1 MKIEIAAASTLTL
14 SIHLP
19 LASARSYSCHP
30 EVSYLIGVLALL
42 GNGLRVTRVYKFAS
56 CHSASYF
63 QPTRG
68 SVNIKASC
76 AIMPE
81 FLELPQ
87 EILDQIIDDT
97 IPETV
102 EAFSKSCTYINR
114 LAKSRLEHHIADV
127 GSYCDILITKS
138 RSNDLLRR
146 HKASPLEFLKD
157 FLQKPYLVRYPQQLW
172 LGGGYRNDGSP
183 RPTYSAELRNQ
194 IVGALIDCWYV
205 PFDEVQ
211 EWATQICLGDY
222 DAGTALLLA
231 LLPNLQC
238 FVIET
243 SCIQTDYV
251 RRMLF
256 LIAEASYD
264 PRFTG
269 RCLALS
275 KLVKVELSGYGL
287 ASRGEE
293 EIKILAQLSAIPSVN
308 VLRCEKITCSEISS
322 TGWNPL
328 IYHSGVT
335 IIEIYTSQVHPD
347 VVDRLLGGVQALRKF
362 FLWTSM
368 GLNTT
373 EDRSRIFQVL
383 RQHAKYTLEELDL
396 TWFSSTNERLA
407 RASIDDFR
415 DFQMLKKLRV
425 RYSALMSENEDE
437 TLPQVPLTSIL
448 PPSITEIRL
457 VGPFKSWPRPCN
469 VEFTG
474 ETKAIAR
481 RDLNDLAALFNGLPA
496 LKKQCLPNL
505 VRVDCELVYIEEFEQ
520 FGVLQDIRE
529 TCMSAGVT
537 VNGLDRRF
545 DREHQATIPPRHLR
559 RRPAEMS
566 LYQWYSPDPS

>member
-1 MKIEIAAASTLTL
+1 METAAASTLTL
-14 SIHLP
+14 SIHLH

-30 EVSYLIGVLALL
+30 EVSYLIGVLALS

-56 CHSASYF
+56 CHRASYF

-81 FLELPQ
+81 LLELPQ

-102 EAFSKSCTYINR
+102 EAFSKSCTHINR

-127 GSYCDILITKS
+127 NSYCDILITAD
-138 RSNDLLRR
+138 RRNDLLRR

-172 LGGGYRNDGSP
+172 LGGGFRNDGSP
-183 RPTYSAELRNQ
+183 RPTDSDKLRNE
-194 IVGALIDCWYV
+194 IVKALIDCWYV
-205 PFDEVQ
+205 PSDEVQ

-243 SCIQTDYV
+243 SCIQTNYV

-308 VLRCEKITCSEISS
+308 VLRCENITCSEVSS
-322 TGWNPL
+322 TGWNL
-328 IYHSGVT
+328 HKGYSGVT
-335 IIEIYTSQVHPD
+335 IVEFFNCQVHPD
-347 VVDRLLGGVQALRKF
+347 VVDQLLGGVQALRRF
-362 FLWTSM
+362 FLWTLE
-368 GLNTT
+368 GLNAT
-373 EDRSRIFQVL
+373 EDRSKIFQVL
-383 RQHAKYTLEELDL
+383 RQRAKHSLEELEVI
-396 TWFSSTNERLA
+396 WYSSTGERFA
-407 RASIDDFR
+407 KATIDDLR
-415 DFQMLKKLRV
+415 DFQMLKELRV
-425 RYSALMSENEDE
+425 RFSTLMSENEDE

-448 PPSITEIRL
+448 PPSITEVRL
-457 VGPFKSWPRPCN
+457 VGPYRSWPPHCN
-469 VEFTG
+469 LGFTKK
-474 ETKAIAR
+474 EKPITR
-481 RDLNDLAALFNGLPA
+481 QDLNNLASLFDGVPA

-505 VRVDCELVYIEEFEQ
+505 VRFDCELVYTEEFEQ
-520 FGVLQDIRE
+520 FDVIQSIRE
-529 TCMSAGVT
+529 TCMKAGIT
-537 VNGLDRRF
+537 VNGLDRRV
-545 DREHQATIPPRHLR
+545 EKEYKASIPPRHLR

-566 LYQWYSPDPS
+566 LYQWFSPDPS